1 MLASLCR
8 HCDWICFTES
18 GSLAGR
24 RLVGGGGVVVV
35 QHEERVV
42 EEVPDRLGD
51 EVQRRPLVVD
61 ADGRGRRQ
69 CGHQLHDAGCVRRRP
84 EQRRQA
90 ARRVA
95 AAHRAAQVGGVAAPV
110 AQGRPV
116 PKVGRHVEVE
126 LERVLDAQRAAGVE
140 GLAVGRLRQS
150 D

>member
-69 CGHQLHDAGCVRRRP
+69 RDVNPKFALEIGRRP
-84 EQRRQA
+84 
-90 ARRVA
+90 
-95 AAHRAAQVGGVAAPV
+95 HLG
-110 AQGRPV
+110 
-116 PKVGRHVEVE
+116 
-126 LERVLDAQRAAGVE
+126 
-140 GLAVGRLRQS
+140 
-150 D
+150 